1 MDLISDIHARIGNM
15 ALLYFLIVS
24 LWGFYRFFRKQGI
37 DSAFWGV
44 LAIAEILVIVQA
56 LLGVSLWVAGDRP
69 ARSIHVLYGVV
80 IPLLIPGAYLYT
92 QGRGE
97 RAEIL
102 VYATATII
110 TVGLII
116 RAVYTAQ
123 VAF

>member
-1 MDLISDIHARIGNM
+1 MNLSEIHARIGNM

-37 DSAFWGV
+37 DSAFWGA
-44 LAIAEILVIVQA
+44 LAIAELLVIAQV
-56 LLGVSLWVAGDRP
+56 LLGVYLWVNGLRP

-92 QGRGE
+92 KGRSE

-102 VYATATII
+102 VYAAATII

-123 VAF
+123 AAF